1 MSGKVEIHVGTAHCT
16 VLWLASE
23 TRISLPSVPT
33 ASDDN
38 HSIQLFQAFYI
49 SILKDFDNKIQFSDL
64 QLRILLHFRSD

>member
-1 MSGKVEIHVGTAHCT
+1 MSGKVEIHVGTARCT

-38 HSIQLFQAFYI
+38 QNIQRFQAFY
-49 SILKDFDNKIQFSDL
+49 SKRFWQQNSV
-64 QLRILLHFRSD
+64 QLFATANSTPFQQ

>member
-33 ASDDN
+33 ASDDTIISSSFK
-38 HSIQLFQAFYI
+38 H
-49 SILKDFDNKIQFSDL
+49 SILKDFDNKIQFSYL
-64 QLRILLHFRSD
+64 QLRIRLHFSSD